1 MVASGKYWLLK
12 AHFSHSSTSAFLVS
26 LAGPGLGGFLPSGM
40 FENSKGKENPSRT
53 LLELIDE

>member
-26 LAGPGLGGFLPSGM
+26 LAGPGLGGFLPSGIV
-40 FENSKGKENPSRT
+40 EDLRQKRNLERA
-53 LLELIDE
+53 LLEQIDE